1 MPSQCSSF
9 CSMFLNL
16 AGKITRLVNYIFISV
31 CIILVVSDPQ
41 ILVPKLQDGMY
52 VFASLLTAIWVT
64 SGFVAF
70 VHRRLSWER
79 CNIWEPGWA
88 AGLNAEG
95 EPKPGGKLFFLYI
108 LQLQPVLI
116 AIKACSTGMSQELK
130 EEKALTALCEGA
142 PSALLQVYALLVEGP
157 KGNPAILCLSVVSSI
172 CTVAVGLNNSYEVFL
187 APGERQQQGKLQG
200 TFLTGFR
207 ACDFFA
213 RIGVWAFLGV
223 ALRPTETKHHGVQQ
237 PYLPFLVVAELL
249 LISVL
254 LKVNLKLKT
263 WWGLLE
269 KQTFIGVM
277 QAFLGTFWSCHGKN
291 LLRQHRLARA
301 LLMLRTLQ
309 VVATFWLLALV
320 YSRGE
325 CSLAAQPVVVLLA
338 LATMGAFTLTFLVVA
353 ADEIGMAW
361 FAVNFF
367 PLSSG
372 WRGGK
377 LELAA
382 RYGVVPRVEHLLRE
396 PSDFSEEDRVA
407 SFCQAAEAGHIS
419 VLHTFVKFGVSPA
432 AMWKGHAA
440 AHHAAAEGRMDVI
453 EALQALGANPME
465 ACDDDGR
472 SCVFIAAAYGHLD
485 VVLAQKEAGCD
496 VDKARKDGRNALFLP
511 AEYGYLDVVMA
522 LKEAGCDVHKTDS
535 DGLTPLFLAAK
546 AGHLHVVLA
555 LLEAGCDVDKT
566 EKNGWTPVSIAA
578 RSNHLHVVKA
588 LMGAGC
594 DVDKAD
600 KYGRTP
606 ICIAAEN
613 GHLDVVKALQ
623 EGGCDIDKADNIGRY
638 PFLIAAENGHVDTV
652 KALKEA
658 GCAVNKADKYGLTPM
673 HIAARYGRLEVMK
686 ALQVVGCGMEMAL
699 HHALLGNAA
708 HILATVEFLLAI
720 VDVNAGIGGARPLDI
735 AHERHPNSPVLDALV
750 KAGAV
755 AGPRP
760 QLVGLTALKPRA
772 APPHAFRFF
781 TCGLPDLA
789 QSSGKFYYEI
799 QLLSDFRAAQVG
811 WLTPDFQAGEFD
823 GKGVGDDQNGWAFDG
838 RGCKMWHNFTGCE
851 ALAMKEWEVQDV
863 LGFAIDLDAGEI
875 QLRRGL
881 AEQPI
886 TMPFQAHRK
895 QMQLAEIK

>member
-1 MPSQCSSF
+1 MRRWTSSCHNWRSPAPYCCGCSTWHQTSTSSLFTCRIKGSKRLRPCTGNHPAKVGPRMPSQCSSF

-320 YSRGE
+320 Y
-325 CSLAAQPVVVLLA
+325 L
-338 LATMGAFTLTFLVVA
+338 
-353 ADEIGMAW
+353 
-361 FAVNFF
+361 
-367 PLSSG
+367 
-372 WRGGK
+372 
-377 LELAA
+377 
-382 RYGVVPRVEHLLRE
+382 PR
-396 PSDFSEEDRVA
+396 
-407 SFCQAAEAGHIS
+407 
-419 VLHTFVKFGVSPA
+419 
-432 AMWKGHAA
+432 
-440 AHHAAAEGRMDVI
+440 
-453 EALQALGANPME
+453 
-465 ACDDDGR
+465 
-472 SCVFIAAAYGHLD
+472 
-485 VVLAQKEAGCD
+485 
-496 VDKARKDGRNALFLP
+496 
-511 AEYGYLDVVMA
+511 
-522 LKEAGCDVHKTDS
+522 
-535 DGLTPLFLAAK
+535 
-546 AGHLHVVLA
+546 
-555 LLEAGCDVDKT
+555 
-566 EKNGWTPVSIAA
+566 
-578 RSNHLHVVKA
+578 
-588 LMGAGC
+588 
-594 DVDKAD
+594 
-600 KYGRTP
+600 
-606 ICIAAEN
+606 
-613 GHLDVVKALQ
+613 
-623 EGGCDIDKADNIGRY
+623 
-638 PFLIAAENGHVDTV
+638 
-652 KALKEA
+652 
-658 GCAVNKADKYGLTPM
+658 
-673 HIAARYGRLEVMK
+673 
-686 ALQVVGCGMEMAL
+686 
-699 HHALLGNAA
+699 
-708 HILATVEFLLAI
+708 
-720 VDVNAGIGGARPLDI
+720 
-735 AHERHPNSPVLDALV
+735 
-750 KAGAV
+750 
-755 AGPRP
+755 
-760 QLVGLTALKPRA
+760 
-772 APPHAFRFF
+772 
-781 TCGLPDLA
+781 
-789 QSSGKFYYEI
+789 
-799 QLLSDFRAAQVG
+799 
-811 WLTPDFQAGEFD
+811 
-823 GKGVGDDQNGWAFDG
+823 
-838 RGCKMWHNFTGCE
+838 
-851 ALAMKEWEVQDV
+851 
-863 LGFAIDLDAGEI
+863 
-875 QLRRGL
+875 
-881 AEQPI
+881 
-886 TMPFQAHRK
+886 
-895 QMQLAEIK
+895 